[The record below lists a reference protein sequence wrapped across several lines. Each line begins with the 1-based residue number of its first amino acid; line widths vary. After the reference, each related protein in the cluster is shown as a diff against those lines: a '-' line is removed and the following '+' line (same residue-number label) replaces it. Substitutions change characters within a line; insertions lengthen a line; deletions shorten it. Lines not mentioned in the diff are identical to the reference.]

1 MSEKCLAQ
9 FPNSIVPLTV
19 GNQKDIRLTVTLD
32 GSKSSQLRSWNYM
45 GPFCILA
52 KKKLTLMTGSSK
64 YSCQLILC
72 RSSNL
77 ALLYCTYTVC
87 ALWEKDFHLR
97 RSRPRLSS
105 RPIRELSAAL
115 KGDDRSWSDWPLEK
129 HTETPPAESV
139 YLMLTIYSLV
149 PKHAVLACPAIIIWF
164 LLTFKLKGEH
174 SWAFEVILNVFVYSK
189 EMYFHW

>member
-1 MSEKCLAQ
+1 MPHTISKLNCSANSWKPKRHSVDCHIRRQQVITVEKLE
-9 FPNSIVPLTV
+9 LY
-19 GNQKDIRLTVTLD
+19 
-32 GSKSSQLRSWNYM
+32 GSVLHS
-45 GPFCILA
+45 C

-174 SWAFEVILNVFVYSK
+174 SWAFEVILNVFIYSK